1 MTVKMALKGP
11 ETIGG
16 QVIEY
21 HLTRDIPWLLQ
32 HRSFSHL
39 AGKYLT
45 EDRLAHAEFVIT
57 ADLNGV
63 TGGIVIA
70 EKPWGPI
77 GEQWNRYVPNALEIG
92 ALFVDPAWRKT
103 PTAFRLGEMA
113 AIEIVKAGKTP
124 VAATEVKTDVS
135 KFLARTRAE
144 KRSKYN
150 AAGTTFIPWVL
161 TEVVSRRLRAEL
173 DAARR

>member
-1 MTVKMALKGP
+1 MAVKMAAKGP

-16 QVIEY
+16 QTVEY

-32 HRSFSHL
+32 YRSFSHL
-39 AGKYLT
+39 SGKYLT

-70 EKPWGPI
+70 EKPWGEI
-77 GEQWNRYVPNALEIG
+77 GRSWDKYVPNSLEIG
-92 ALFVDPAWRKT
+92 ALFVDESWRKT

-113 AIEIVKAGKTP
+113 AIEIVRMGKVP

-161 TEVVSRRLRAEL
+161 TEVVSRRLRAEF

>member
-1 MTVKMALKGP
+1 MAVKMATKGP
-11 ETIGG
+11 EQVGG
-16 QVIEY
+16 KTIEY

-45 EDRLAHAEFVIT
+45 EERLAHAEFVIT

-70 EKPWGPI
+70 EKPWGEI
-77 GEQWNRYVPNALEIG
+77 GKKWDKYVPNALEIG

-113 AIEIVKAGKTP
+113 AIEIVKAGKVP
-124 VAATEVKTDVS
+124 VAATEVRTDVA

-144 KRSKYN
+144 KRSKYP
-150 AAGTTFIPWVL
+150 AVGTTFIPWVL

-173 DAARR
+173 EAARR